1 MGLQGCPLL
10 LRRRPSTMAGVGVG
24 VEVEVEVDID
34 SPATPEPLALVGS
47 AKSWLHKKRGR
58 P

>member
-1 MGLQGCPLL
+1 
-10 LRRRPSTMAGVGVG
+10 MAGVG